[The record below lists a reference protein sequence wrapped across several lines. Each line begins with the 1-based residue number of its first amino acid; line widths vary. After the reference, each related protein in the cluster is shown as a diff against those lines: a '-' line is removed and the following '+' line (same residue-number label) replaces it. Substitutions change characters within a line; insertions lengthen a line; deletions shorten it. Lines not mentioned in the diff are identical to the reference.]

1 MRFSFTAAALAALV
15 GYSSAHTMVVDI
27 HVNGKNAGDGRSLNG
42 QGSKQYIRSPPS
54 NDPVKDLKSASI
66 VCNVNGGKAAKDFAP
81 LAAGDKV
88 AFEWFHNT
96 PGDDILDASHKG
108 PVITYIA
115 PFTEDAGTGPI
126 WTKIGEEG
134 FSSGKW
140 ATDKLIANKGVS
152 GDVTVPASLKAGKYL
167 LRQEIIALH
176 EADTTFD
183 VNPARGAQFYP
194 SCVQVEVSGTGSD
207 APPQKFDFNTGYT
220 YADTGI
226 KFNVYGTDGSTY
238 KIPGPE
244 VWTGGAGSGS
254 DSAPAPAPAPSDPDT
269 GCQSRRSLKERRSA
283 HY

>member
-1 MRFSFTAAALAALV
+1 MRFSFTDAALAALV

-27 HVNGKNAGDGRSLNG
+27 HVNSKNVGDGRSLNG
-42 QGSKQYIRSPPS
+42 QGSKQYIRSPP
-54 NDPVKDLKSASI
+54 NNNPVKDLKSASI

-126 WTKIGEEG
+126 WTKISEEG
-134 FSSGKW
+134 FSNGKW

-152 GDVTVPASLKAGKYL
+152 GDITIPASLKAGKYL

-194 SCVQVEVSGTGSD
+194 SCVQVEISGTGSD
-207 APPQKFDFNTGYT
+207 VPPQKFDFNTGYT

-226 KFNVYGTDGSTY
+226 KFNVYGADGSTY

-244 VWTGGAGSGS
+244 VWTGGAGSSSGS
-254 DSAPAPAPAPSDPDT
+254 APSDPDT
-269 GCQSRRSLKERRSA
+269 GCKSRRSLKERRSA